1 MHRQLSLLA
10 ALSMVTAAVAAPA
23 LPVQVDAFAVI
34 KRIPGPDGNWDY
46 AIADAVGRRLYVAR
60 DYGVMALDLDT
71 DVVTPQVIAGHG
83 VHGIAAVSGT
93 ALFVSTNSDSNT
105 ATVFDGRLG
114 KALGS
119 VATGVGPDSVVFEP
133 KSQLAMTFNQGSHD
147 VTLFKPATLQV
158 VGTIPL
164 GGTPEFGAVD
174 GQGHAYVNI
183 SDKNEISVIDVSA
196 RRVTGAIA
204 LEGCEEP
211 SGLAYDPVDQVLIS
225 VCFNG
230 LAEFIDVRTRHQI
243 ARITTGKFPD
253 AVIWDADR
261 RLAFVPS
268 FADGTLSVVSVP
280 GKDGIKLLQTL
291 PTQKGTRTGAL
302 DAKTGKVYLST
313 SKLNPPAREG
323 AYPTPV
329 PGTFEIWVVDSAKG
343 AVH

>member
-1 MHRQLSLLA
+1 LVA
-10 ALSMVTAAVAAPA
+10 VTLAAPA
-23 LPVQVDAFAVI
+23 LTAQVGGFAVV

-46 AIADAVGRRLYVAR
+46 AIVDAIGRRLYVAR

-71 DVVTPQVIAGHG
+71 GAVTPQVVAGHG

-93 ALFVSTNSDSNT
+93 ALLVSTNNDSNT
-105 ATVFDGRLG
+105 ATVFDGHTG
-114 KALGS
+114 KVLGS
-119 VATGVGPDSVVFEP
+119 ITTGVGPDSVAFEP
-133 KSQLAMTFNQGSHD
+133 KSQLAMVFNQGSRD
-147 VTLFKPATLQV
+147 VTLFEPATLQV
-158 VGTIPL
+158 VGTIAL
-164 GGTPEFGAVD
+164 DGTPESGAVD

-183 SDKNEISVIDVSA
+183 SDKNKISIIDVPA

-211 SGLAYDPVDQVLIS
+211 SGLAYDAIDQLLIS

-230 LAEFIDVRTRHQI
+230 VAEFIDARTHQQV

-253 AVIWDADR
+253 AAIWDVDR

-268 FADGTLSVVSVP
+268 FAAGTLSVVSVP

-291 PTQKGTRTGAL
+291 PTQMGTRTGAL
-302 DAKTGKVYLST
+302 DGRTGKVYLPT
-313 SKLNPPAREG
+313 SKLNPPAKEG

-329 PGTFEIWVVDSAKG
+329 PGTFEIWVVDRANA